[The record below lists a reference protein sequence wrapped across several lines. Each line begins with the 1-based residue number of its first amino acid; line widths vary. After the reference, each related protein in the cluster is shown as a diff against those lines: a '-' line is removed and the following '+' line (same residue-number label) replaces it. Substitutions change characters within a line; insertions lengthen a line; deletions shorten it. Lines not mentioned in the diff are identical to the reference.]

1 MSPPLPA
8 GSSATPVVVP
18 FRGWRV
24 AWAAFT
30 VAVLGWGLGFYG
42 PPVFLL
48 AVQQA
53 RGWPVALVGGAIT
66 CHFLVSA
73 VVVAWLPRLHGRFGV
88 AGGTRLGGL
97 LAGLGVAGWALAAE
111 PWQLFAATILS
122 GAGWA
127 LTGGAAINAMVA
139 PWFNRRRPAALS
151 LAYNGA
157 SVGGVVF
164 SPLWVAL
171 IGSLGFLN
179 AALLLGAVMAGM
191 LWWLSGRYLGAGP
204 EAWGQQPDGVAAPA
218 AGPVPKP
225 APTLP
230 GARLWRDRRFV
241 TLALASALA
250 LFAQIGLIVHLFSLI
265 ALPLGAQLAGFAAGL
280 ATGCAILGRS
290 LVGWLMPEAVDRRHV
305 AALNYGVQALG
316 SLLLLAADGT
326 QVPLLLAGLVLF
338 GLGLGNVT
346 SLPPMIVQRDFAV
359 GDTARAVALVTAC
372 GQAAYAFAPAGFSLL
387 RDGAGSPALFLG
399 AATLQLAAATVVL
412 AGRRRDAG

>member
-1 MSPPLPA
+1 MSPSPHPP
-8 GSSATPVVVP
+8 SSP

-24 AWAAFT
+24 AWAAFV

-53 RGWPVALVGGAIT
+53 RGWPVALIGGAIT
-66 CHFLVSA
+66 CHFLVGA
-73 VVVAWLPRLHGRFGV
+73 AVVAWLPALHGRLGV
-88 AGGTRLGGL
+88 AGGTRLGGV
-97 LAGLGVAGWALAAE
+97 LAGLGVLGWALAAE
-111 PWQLFAATILS
+111 PWQLFAATLLS

-139 PWFNRRRPAALS
+139 PWFTRRRPAALS

-157 SVGGVVF
+157 SVGGALF

-171 IGSLGFLN
+171 IAGLGFTQ
-179 AALLLGAVMAGM
+179 AALLLGGVMAGM
-191 LWWLSGRYLGAGP
+191 LWWLSGRYFAAGP
-204 EAWGQQPDGVAAPA
+204 EAWGQQPDGLAAPA
-218 AGPVPKP
+218 AGPAPKP

-241 TLALASALA
+241 TLALAAALS

-265 ALPLGAQLAGFAAGL
+265 AAPLGAQAAGFAAGL

-290 LVGWLMPEAVDRRHV
+290 LIGWLMPEAADRRHI
-305 AALNYGVQALG
+305 AAANYGVQAVG
-316 SLLLLAADGT
+316 SLLLLASGGT
-326 QVPLLLAGLVLF
+326 QIPLLLAGLVLF

-346 SLPPMIVQRDFAV
+346 SLPPMIVQRDFAT

-387 RDGAGSPALFLG
+387 RDGSGSPALFL
-399 AATLQLAAATVVL
+399 AAAALQLAAAVVVL
-412 AGRRRDAG
+412 AGRRRGS